1 MAQRKKKLLRRKK
14 RDHELQSDDEE
25 FEVATRVK
33 DDQDTVSLSAPNQV
47 DLDYRVVST
56 GFDGNCTGP
65 CGAGNWSPYIGV
77 HPNRMCPKHTTENQF
92 QWFKADGICISVVV
106 IAPPPHSRDPRTV

>member
-33 DDQDTVSLSAPNQV
+33 DDQDTVSLSSLNEF
-47 DLDYRVVST
+47 DLDYIPAKQTKQYNKHHHRVSNGLTGYNGTCT
-56 GFDGNCTGP
+56 GFNGNCNGSLVTF
-65 CGAGNWSPYIGV
+65 Y
-77 HPNRMCPKHTTENQF
+77 
-92 QWFKADGICISVVV
+92 
-106 IAPPPHSRDPRTV
+106 

>member
-33 DDQDTVSLSAPNQV
+33 DDQDTVSLSAPNGS
-47 DLDYRVVST
+47 DLHYRVVLLS
-56 GFDGNCTGP
+56 
-65 CGAGNWSPYIGV
+65 
-77 HPNRMCPKHTTENQF
+77 
-92 QWFKADGICISVVV
+92 
-106 IAPPPHSRDPRTV
+106 SRDCLSAKTAKHRHRYWV